1 MSYNRSFSIE
11 EPFSHPF
18 HVDDPAMEKPLASR
32 LFEKIQFISLHREIV
47 IICIGTDRSTG
58 DAFGPLTGTM
68 LSENSP
74 MSFVVYGTLQQ
85 PVHALNLQETL
96 DHVLDNYRHPF
107 LIAIDASMGKSYNV
121 GKITLA
127 SGPVRPGSAVKKTLP
142 DIGHMHMTG
151 TVNVGG
157 MMEYFV
163 LQNTRLNL
171 VMKMAERTSN
181 AILRA
186 DRRLSHPPSLT
197 PTRRRH
203 MIQSSAHEMSAPA
216 KE

>member
-1 MSYNRSFSIE
+1 MSYNRSFAIK
-11 EPFSHPF
+11 EPFLHQF
-18 HVDDPAMEKPLASR
+18 HVDDAAMEEPLAFHF
-32 LFEKIQFISLHREIV
+32 FEKIQFLSVHREMVIV
-47 IICIGTDRSTG
+47 CIGTDRSTG

-74 MSFVVYGTLQQ
+74 RSFSVYGTLQQ
-85 PVHALNLQETL
+85 PVHALNLQETMA
-96 DHVLDNYRHPF
+96 DVLDNYQHPF
-107 LIAIDASMGKSYNV
+107 IIAIDASMGKVHNV

-127 SGPVRPGSAVKKTLP
+127 SGPVRPGTAVKKTLP
-142 DIGHMHMTG
+142 DIGDMHMTG

-157 MMEYFV
+157 MMEYYV

-181 AILRA
+181 ALLRA
-186 DRRLSHPPSLT
+186 DRRLSHPPTLT

-203 MIQSSAHEMSAPA
+203 MIQTITHEMSAPT

>member
-11 EPFSHPF
+11 EPFSHQF
-18 HVDDPAMEKPLASR
+18 HVDDAPMEEPLASR
-32 LFEKIQFISLHREIV
+32 LFEEIHFLSIHRDIV

-68 LSENSP
+68 LAENSP
-74 MSFVVYGTLQQ
+74 RSFFVYGTLHQ

-96 DHVLDNYRHPF
+96 NHVLVHHEQPF
-107 LIAIDASMGKSYNV
+107 LIAIDASMGKASNV
-121 GKITLA
+121 GKITFA

-142 DIGHMHMTG
+142 DIGHVHLTG

-171 VMKMAERTSN
+171 VMKMAERTSH
-181 AILRA
+181 ALLRA
-186 DRRLSHPPSLT
+186 DRRLRQPTSLA
-197 PTRRRH
+197 PTRRSH
-203 MIQSSAHEMSAPA
+203 MIQPSAHEMSAPT

>member
-1 MSYNRSFSIE
+1 MSYNRSFSTG
-11 EPFSHPF
+11 EPFSHQF
-18 HVDDPAMEKPLASR
+18 HVDDAAMEEPLAGR
-32 LFEKIQFISLHREIV
+32 FFEKIHFISLHREIV
-47 IICIGTDRSTG
+47 IVCIGTDRSTG
-58 DAFGPLTGTM
+58 DAYGPLTGTM
-68 LSENSP
+68 LSENNP
-74 MSFVVYGTLQQ
+74 GSFFVYGTLQQ
-85 PVHALNLQETL
+85 PVHALNLQATL
-96 DHVLDNYRHPF
+96 DDVFDNYRHPF

-142 DIGHMHMTG
+142 DIGNMHMTG

-157 MMEYFV
+157 MMEYYV

-186 DRRLSHPPSLT
+186 DRRLNHPTSPT
-197 PTRRRH
+197 PTRRSHIIRP
-203 MIQSSAHEMSAPA
+203 SAHEMSAPA